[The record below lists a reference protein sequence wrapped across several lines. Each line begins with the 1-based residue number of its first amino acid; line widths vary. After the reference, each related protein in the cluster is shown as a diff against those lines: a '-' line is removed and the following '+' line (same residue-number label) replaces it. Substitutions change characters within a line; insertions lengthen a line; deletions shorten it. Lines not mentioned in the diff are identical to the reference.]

1 MEYAEALEVAK
12 SEIVFMKGEE
22 ERARV
27 RMEMKRDAHQREVRQ
42 EWADKRSA
50 DAAARKASSD
60 RAHASLV
67 IALACRRWR
76 ARRALGGECLDNYEK
91 LFDAEHHA
99 FYYRNK
105 RTVSGLRAP
114 QGSRPST
121 TYI

>member
-50 DAAARKASSD
+50 DAAARKAS
-60 RAHASLV
+60 
-67 IALACRRWR
+67 
-76 ARRALGGECLDNYEK
+76 
-91 LFDAEHHA
+91 
-99 FYYRNK
+99 
-105 RTVSGLRAP
+105 
-114 QGSRPST
+114 
-121 TYI
+121 